1 MLRGESRC
9 EMGLPFLSP
18 YSSFTNLAPSRLLS
32 LFPPPYSPSISQM
45 LPRCQRFNLVV
56 YGRYKDG
63 AAVFGVS
70 CAPYI
75 ALL

>member
-1 MLRGESRC
+1 MLLGESGC

-18 YSSFTNLAPSRLLS
+18 YSSFTNLPPSRLLS
-32 LFPPPYSPSISQM
+32 LFPHPYSPSISQM
-45 LPRCQRFNLVV
+45 LSRYQRFNLVV
-56 YGRYKDG
+56 YERYKDY
-63 AAVFGVS
+63 ATVFGVS